1 VPGAFPAR
9 ERVRKRSEYLHVQAN
24 ARRVVTPHFV
34 LLLALPDAGRAGS
47 APSHEPCARLGV
59 TVSRRV
65 GNAVTRNRAKRLVR
79 EAFRATRDLWQ
90 PNLDVVVIVRQALTG
105 LTCLDVVQ
113 EWRRAARAIE
123 QRSREARRPRPG
135 E

>member
-1 VPGAFPAR
+1 MPGAFPAR

-34 LLLALPDAGRAGS
+34 LLLAVPVAGRAGS
-47 APSHEPCARLGV
+47 VPSQPPCARLGV

-65 GNAVTRNRAKRLVR
+65 GNAVIRNRAKRLVR
-79 EAFRATRDLWQ
+79 EAFRATRDLWR
-90 PNLDVVVIVRQALTG
+90 PDLDVVVIVRQALTD

-123 QRSREARRPRPG
+123 QRSRDACRTRPG